1 MYLSHLYPTPKD
13 FTENESE
20 RFFFGARVTARV
32 SGLTKLCAERVKT
45 LWQRF
50 SCGASELELI
60 PGEDGFRFAVGADS
74 KARLGAGAHAG
85 DRYALFADGS
95 GLSVEA
101 VDEASLMHGIETLV
115 QLICPENLGEGTE
128 RFSVAA
134 AEAHDAPAIPLRAVH
149 FCVFPDTKLYN
160 IEKAIHLAGFLKMTH
175 VILEFWGTFPY
186 ECEPALAWKD
196 RAFTKAEL
204 KTLVDLAKSYGME
217 VIPMSNQFGH
227 ATQSRA
233 AFGRHVLLNRDLRL
247 SLLFEPE
254 GWTWCLSNPDT
265 YKLLGEMR
273 AELIDFCGE
282 GGYFHLGFD
291 EAYSFATC
299 PRCRSRV
306 PHELLAEFLN
316 RIAEDVCAAGRRPI
330 VWHDQFLRRSDFG
343 DGPIVAN
350 GDNKNTAAA
359 LDLLDRR
366 IIMADW
372 QYDYRDGF
380 NVTTALLME
389 KGFDT
394 VVCPWDN
401 RENIRSLSADA
412 KKLGAYGIILTTWD
426 HLPTWLRDAAFAA
439 GCVWG
444 EDTGCPPLY
453 GADNATLLRRLYDAE
468 GSFERSGWN
477 LNEVL
482 Q

>member
-1 MYLSHLYPTPKD
+1 MYLRHLYPAPKSFRED
-13 FTENESE
+13 ESV
-20 RFFFGARVTARV
+20 RFCFGAHVTARV
-32 SGLTKLCAERVKT
+32 SGLSPASAERVRA
-45 LWQRF
+45 LWHRF
-50 SCGASELELI
+50 CCDASDLACI
-60 PGEDGFRFAVGADS
+60 PGGEGFCFTVGETCTALSD
-74 KARLGAGAHAG
+74 G
-85 DRYALFADGS
+85 DRYAICADAS
-95 GLSVEA
+95 GVA
-101 VDEASLMHGIETLV
+101 VTAADEASLLYGIETLV
-115 QLICPENLGEGTE
+115 QLICPDDLTEGWE
-128 RFSVAA
+128 AFYISS
-134 AEAHDAPAIPLRAVH
+134 AEVHDAPATPFRAVH
-149 FCVFPDTKLYN
+149 FCLFPDTKLYN
-160 IEKAIHLAGFLKMTH
+160 IEKAINLAGFFKMTH

-186 ECEPALAWKD
+186 ACEPALAWKD
-196 RAFTKAEL
+196 RSFSRSEL
-204 KTLVDLAKSYGME
+204 KSLVDLARSWGME

-227 ATQSRA
+227 ATQSRGGY
-233 AFGRHVLLNRDLRL
+233 GRHVLLNRNPRL
-247 SLLFEPE
+247 SRLFEPD

-265 YKLLGEMR
+265 YKLLAEMR
-273 AELIDFCGE
+273 AELIDFCGP

-291 EAYSFATC
+291 EAYSYATC
-299 PRCRSRV
+299 DRCRKRV

-316 RIAEDVCAAGRRPI
+316 RLTEDVCGTGRRPI

-343 DGPIVAN
+343 EGPIVAN
-350 GDNKNTAAA
+350 GDNRNTAAA

-380 NVTTALLME
+380 NVTTSVLMN

-401 RENIRSLSADA
+401 RENIRSLAADA

-426 HLPTWLRDAAFAA
+426 HLPAWLRDASFAA

-444 EDTGCPPLY
+444 EGEENPPHSSTES
-453 GADNATLLRRLYDAE
+453 ACLLRRLYDAD
-468 GSFERSGWN
+468 GSFEKSGWN